1 MRRAQTLVVI
11 DHHRQSADAIENAH
25 LSYIE
30 PYSSSACEMVTEIMQ
45 YMVDSVKMK
54 PYEADALYSGIMM
67 DTNNFSNR
75 TGVRTFEAAAYL
87 RKNGADIVRVR
98 KMFRDDI
105 GDYKA
110 KAKAIQNTEIF
121 MDKSLSE
128 QYQPQSD
135 NHQYQFIS
143 DRNDHQHQRRNRY
156 WYLFFFHIINLC
168 RLSSR
173 CRRCDTAEE
182 ESNR

>member
-1 MRRAQTLVVI
+1 MLIVVDCNRAGYTEYPELVRRAQTLVVI

-87 RKNGADIVRVR
+87 RK
-98 KMFRDDI
+98 KW
-105 GDYKA
+105 
-110 KAKAIQNTEIF
+110 
-121 MDKSLSE
+121 S
-128 QYQPQSD
+128 
-135 NHQYQFIS
+135 
-143 DRNDHQHQRRNRY
+143 
-156 WYLFFFHIINLC
+156 
-168 RLSSR
+168 
-173 CRRCDTAEE
+173 
-182 ESNR
+182 